1 MPAVTVQ
8 LRGCSNAALFVGADR
23 PMLRQYGT
31 AIPVPA
37 WRDPEGSSR
46 LSLPG
51 LLDKARLSALRPP
64 AAIPGTHFC

>member
-8 LRGCSNAALFVGADR
+8 VRGCSNALFVGADR
-23 PMLRQYGT
+23 PMLRQVGT
-31 AIPVPA
+31 AVRVPR
-37 WRDPEGSSR
+37 WIGPEGSSR

-64 AAIPGTHFC
+64 ADIPGTSVS